1 MRVKMIGFGDNL
13 SDKDI
18 DGVLAYIK
26 SFWPEDKYNYQINL
40 NK

>member
-1 MRVKMIGFGDNL
+1 MKGKMIGFEDNL

-26 SFWPEDKYNYQINL
+26 SFWPEDKYELSN
-40 NK
+40 

>member
-1 MRVKMIGFGDNL
+1 MKVKWWVLEDNL
-13 SDKDI
+13 SDKEI